1 MRLQRRFRLGAHATV
16 DGIVE
21 VFNLF
26 NHANY
31 GSYVTAEV
39 SPAYGRDRSR
49 TSTLRINRGSCS
61 WVSESCS
68 ERVDSPNT
76 DIGKRVGHLS
86 WSHTQCLAR

>member
-1 MRLQRRFRLGAHATV
+1 MFDGDPGTGVVPRKNFTGKPLYRADMRLQRRFRLGAHATV

-39 SPAYGRDRSR
+39 SPAYGRPVQNFNIAYQSR
-49 TSTLRINRGSCS
+49 IMQLGF
-61 WVSESCS
+61 
-68 ERVDSPNT
+68 RV
-76 DIGKRVGHLS
+76 VF
-86 WSHTQCLAR
+86 